1 MSALAIAIDVVLVLG
16 LVGFFTQASRLL
28 GPRPKHQGDA
38 DIPYETGERPFE
50 LALPRM
56 SVLYWR
62 FAVLFVIF
70 DVDLAFLL
78 PWALTSPK
86 PGALEMAA
94 VSVFVAM
101 VGLMLGYF
109 WRKGELE
116 CR

>member
-1 MSALAIAIDVVLVLG
+1 MSALGIAIDVLLVLG
-16 LVGFFTQASRLL
+16 VVIFFSQASRLL
-28 GPRPKHQGDA
+28 GPRPRHQGDA
-38 DIPYETGERPFE
+38 DIPYETGERPIE

-56 SVLYWR
+56 SVLYWG

-78 PWALTSPK
+78 PWALTRPRPS
-86 PGALEMAA
+86 AVEMAA
-94 VSVFVAM
+94 VTGFVAI